1 MAQEI
6 DKRYLKLVGQKVN
19 KVRKEKNF
27 SFGKLALAS
36 YMEKSNLVKFATT
49 GSNITLGTLN
59 KIAKALEVDPK
70 DLLP

>member
-27 SFGKLALAS
+27 SFRKLAIES
-36 YMEKSNLVKFATT
+36 YMEKSNLVKLATT

>member
-19 KVRKEKNF
+19 KIRKEKNI
-27 SFGKLALAS
+27 SFGKLALDA
-36 YMEKSNLVKFATT
+36 YMEKSGLVKLVTK
-49 GSNITLGTLN
+49 GSNITIGTLN
-59 KIAKALEVDPK
+59 KIAKALDVNPK